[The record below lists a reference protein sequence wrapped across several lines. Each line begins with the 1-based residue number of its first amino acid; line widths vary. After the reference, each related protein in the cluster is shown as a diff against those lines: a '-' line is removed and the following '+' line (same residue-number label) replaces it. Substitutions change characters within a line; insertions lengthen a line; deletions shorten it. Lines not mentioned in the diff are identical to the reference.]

1 MSPSLPPF
9 LDRRA
14 VPAAPLQA
22 DWQAWRLRRRWL
34 PARAAADLRAAGLA
48 PRPFA
53 LALSLMAGC
62 WFCAGF
68 LTALAALQLAQPRPT
83 PVAPA
88 PSTTTPILRS

>member
-9 LDRRA
+9 LERRSI
-14 VPAAPLQA
+14 PAASMQS
-22 DWQAWRLRRRWL
+22 DWQRWRLRRRWL

-48 PRPFA
+48 PRPVA

-68 LTALAALQLAQPRPT
+68 LTALAALQLAQPRPQSSQLE
-83 PVAPA
+83 A
-88 PSTTTPILRS
+88 LR